1 MPRLLIGCTAQR
13 ILGYF
18 LLVAFSTITAKLY
31 FDYLNA
37 QVKKSLPWESAS
49 DNKRPITHQ
58 GFSGKSTESTTQPAE
73 LPQLPSSEF
82 YIRMLSARSPP
93 RGDLFDPQINAT
105 ELRATVKLLWA
116 FLDLCKQHN
125 IQVMLYGGTLLGSY
139 RHHGVI
145 PWDDDLDMLMREAD
159 KRRLIEALK
168 GHPDLRLR
176 QAGRWKV
183 SSKSHCLN
191 VARHGCWPFID
202 LSFHELEGGWVNDL
216 HDSFGKKCRY
226 PEKVTFPLHKRPFM
240 GRWVDSPRDALNFLS
255 YSYEPSNACISLHYS
270 HKFERYPNVTS
281 VSIDC
286 KELAL
291 TYPFVYRVP
300 DSATSR
306 GGVLET
312 LVFSD
317 GGPVYTV
324 PVNEPNGV
332 INAIYSTLLL
342 KN

>member
-1 MPRLLIGCTAQR
+1 A
-13 ILGYF
+13 
-18 LLVAFSTITAKLY
+18 
-31 FDYLNA
+31 
-37 QVKKSLPWESAS
+37 KKSRESVS
-49 DNKRPITHQ
+49 DNECPTMHQ
-58 GFSGKSTESTTQPAE
+58 GFSRKNTENTTQPAE

-82 YIRMLSARSPP
+82 YIRMLGARSPP

-125 IQVMLYGGTLLGSY
+125 IQARTGITASL
-139 RHHGVI
+139 HGMTDV
-145 PWDDDLDMLMREAD
+145 DMLMREAD

-202 LSFHELEGGWVNDL
+202 LSFYELKDGWVVDL
-216 HDSFGKKCRY
+216 LGSFGKKYRY
-226 PEKVTFPLHKRPFM
+226 PET
-240 GRWVDSPRDALNFLS
+240 
-255 YSYEPSNACISLHYS
+255 
-270 HKFERYPNVTS
+270 FERYPKVES

-291 TYPFVYRVP
+291 TYPFVCRVP
-300 DSATSR
+300 DSATSH

-312 LVFSD
+312 LTFSD

-324 PVNEPNGV
+324 PVNEPKGV
-332 INAIYSTLLL
+332 INAIYSTLSV